1 MVTINKPIVG
11 YSVVTEEP
19 KKQEVTLVER
29 PDELTGR
36 TYKLKTPLAEA
47 ALYLTINDCDGKPFE
62 LFINSKDMKN
72 YQWIVALTRVISAVF
87 RHGGDCSFL
96 IDELNSIQNPS
107 GGYFKRGKYIPSL
120 VAEIGGILEQHLIGL
135 GLYKKDTSLVEAAVA
150 MVAEKSGKKDNGSGN
165 SCPQCGEPNMVLM
178 DGCMVCVKGCGWS
191 KCN

>member
-1 MVTINKPIVG
+1 VIEIKQPIVG
-11 YSVVTEEP
+11 YSIVSEEA
-19 KKQEVTLVER
+19 KKQDVTLMER
-29 PDELTGR
+29 PEELTGR

-47 ALYLTINDCDGKPFE
+47 ALYVTINDCDGKPFE

-135 GLYKKDTSLVEAAVA
+135 GLYKKDTSLEDAAKA
-150 MVAEKSGKKDNGSGN
+150 MIAEKVHGEEKRKGSLCDKCGSYSVVILDNCATCLN
-165 SCPQCGEPNMVLM
+165 CLE
-178 DGCMVCVKGCGWS
+178 S
-191 KCN
+191 KCG